1 MALDVI
7 WPEGV
12 CYSVSQIKRFLDC
25 PRAWYF
31 EKILGFK
38 PEKTDQQDWGTATH
52 EYLESV
58 LRDPRAATTVEPR
71 WAQAAGNLE
80 RLKVRPEDIERIFM
94 IPLGPDF
101 EGTLRW
107 LVGVIDFVDWRAGT
121 HLGRAYDFEVG
132 DHKTLRDMQWALSA
146 DALSEDLQLL
156 TYGYAV
162 GQELASPPRAVRVT
176 HHSIQREGAVSS
188 RMVSQVVSWEAI
200 ERAWA
205 RTLRVVDLMD
215 RTRVLQSAGLADKN
229 SFACRKYG
237 GCPQGERCA
246 IASLDKTKF
255 ARPHNELEH
264 TEMSIFNRTP
274 HNAPK
279 PPVAPAATPTG
290 AQSAPTPGAG
300 LAGLKALAAARAAK
314 AAVTASPAPAPA
326 PEPIVAEALI
336 TGPEAVQEAA
346 PAPAPKRGPGRPR
359 KTPQAAVAGQAPM
372 KHIEELERIRE
383 AQAAGLDPDAPNPEY
398 TTPAPSPAPARVQ
411 NAAALAM
418 TAVTPNPS
426 DPKPIGLL
434 LINATPI
441 VGGSLPR
448 AEEILEDLAAQYQ
461 AEMGHPWEAA
471 PYREGSGAMMQGL
484 RAKLAEKPTNLAI
497 RSGSPLCDLAIEVLI
512 PLAHSVIV
520 GVR

>member
-1 MALDVI
+1 MSLDII

-38 PEKTDQQDWGTATH
+38 SEKTAQQDWGTAAH
-52 EYLESV
+52 EYLEGV
-58 LRDPRAATTVEPR
+58 LRGSAPVTSDPRLL
-71 WAQAAGNLE
+71 QAAKNLE
-80 RLKVRPEDIERIFM
+80 RLQVRAEDIERVFM

-101 EGTLRW
+101 QGAPRW
-107 LVGVIDFVDWRAGT
+107 LVGVIDFVDWRKGT
-121 HLGRAYDFEVG
+121 HLGHAYDLEVG
-132 DHKTLRDMQWALSA
+132 DHKTIKDMQWALSA

-162 GQELASPPRAVRVT
+162 GQERASPPTAVRVT

-188 RMVSQVVSWEAI
+188 RAVSQVVSWEDV
-200 ERAWA
+200 ERAWS
-205 RTLRVVDLMD
+205 RTLRTVDLMD
-215 RTRVLQSAGLADKN
+215 RTRVLRAAGNVDKN

-246 IASLDKTKF
+246 IASLDNTKF
-255 ARPHNELEH
+255 ARPHSDQES
-264 TEMSIFNRTP
+264 TDMSIFNRTP
-274 HNAPK
+274 APK
-279 PPVAPAATPTG
+279 PSVAPAATPTG
-290 AQSAPTPGAG
+290 A
-300 LAGLKALAAARAAK
+300 LAGLKALAAQRAARAQEPVPEPIRAE
-314 AAVTASPAPAPA
+314 ALVTGPEAIQETTPAPAPS
-326 PEPIVAEALI
+326 
-336 TGPEAVQEAA
+336 
-346 PAPAPKRGPGRPR
+346 PKRGPGRPR
-359 KTPQAAVAGQAPM
+359 KTPAAAVAGQAPM
-372 KHIEELERIRE
+372 PNIEALERLRE
-383 AQAAGLDPDAPNPEY
+383 AQAAGLPDPELAASAEYMTPAPAPS
-398 TTPAPSPAPARVQ
+398 PAPSPAPARVQ

-471 PYREGSGAMMQGL
+471 PYREGTGAMMQGL
-484 RAKLAEKPTNLAI
+484 RARLAERPTNLAI

-520 GVR
+520 GIR

>member
-1 MALDVI
+1 MSLDII

-38 PEKTDQQDWGTATH
+38 PEKTAQQDWGTAAH
-52 EYLESV
+52 EYLEGV
-58 LRDPRAATTVEPR
+58 LRGSAPVTSDPRLL
-71 WAQAAGNLE
+71 QAAKNLE
-80 RLKVRPEDIERIFM
+80 RLQVRAEDIERVFM

-101 EGTLRW
+101 QGAPRW
-107 LVGVIDFVDWRAGT
+107 LVGVIDFVDWRKGT
-121 HLGRAYDFEVG
+121 HLGHAYDLEVG
-132 DHKTLRDMQWALSA
+132 DHKTIKDMQWALSA

-162 GQELASPPRAVRVT
+162 GQERASPPTAVRVT

-188 RMVSQVVSWEAI
+188 RAVSQVVSWEDV
-200 ERAWA
+200 ERAWS
-205 RTLRVVDLMD
+205 RTLRTVDLMD
-215 RTRVLQSAGLADKN
+215 RTRVLRAAGNVDKN

-255 ARPHNELEH
+255 ARPHSDQESID
-264 TEMSIFNRTP
+264 MSIFNRP
-274 HNAPK
+274 PANAPK
-279 PPVAPAATPTG
+279 TPVAPAATPTG
-290 AQSAPTPGAG
+290 AQPAPGGA
-300 LAGLKALAAARAAK
+300 LAGLKALAAQRAAK
-314 AAVTASPAPAPA
+314 AASTPPSPETSLEPIRAEALVTGPEALTPAPAPS
-326 PEPIVAEALI
+326 
-336 TGPEAVQEAA
+336 
-346 PAPAPKRGPGRPR
+346 PKRGPGRPR
-359 KTPQAAVAGQAPM
+359 KTPAAAVAGQAPM
-372 KHIEELERIRE
+372 PHIAELERLRE
-383 AQAAGLDPDAPNPEY
+383 AQAAGLPDPELAASAEY

-411 NAAALAM
+411 NAAVLAM
-418 TAVTPNPS
+418 TAVTPNPT

-448 AEEILEDLAAQYQ
+448 AEEILESLAAEYQ

-471 PYREGSGAMMQGL
+471 PYREGTGAMMQGL

-520 GVR
+520 GIR